1 MKQRKVLV
9 GICYCHFRYIITL
22 LVVGSRRYETLVVG
36 YGSFSYAA
44 IHSLIPTRFQI
55 IRVYLHE
62 T

>member
-9 GICYCHFRYIITL
+9 GIAIITL